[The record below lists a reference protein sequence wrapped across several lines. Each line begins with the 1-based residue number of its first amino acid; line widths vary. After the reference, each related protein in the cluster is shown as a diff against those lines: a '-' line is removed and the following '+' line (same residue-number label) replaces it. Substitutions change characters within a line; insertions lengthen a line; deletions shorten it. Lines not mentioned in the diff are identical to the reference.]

1 VTPRPAV
8 LYQDAHLEVVDKPI
22 GVGTQAG
29 RAGEPGLD
37 DLLGLRVCHRLDVG
51 TSGVLVLART
61 AHGQRVI
68 SAAFEAG
75 AVQKTYLALC
85 QGHLPDEGTVDVP
98 LGEWKR
104 GRVQIG
110 KGRPAVTRFTVV
122 ARGGGRV
129 TVLAH
134 PETGR
139 THQVRAHLCS
149 LGAPIVGDED
159 YGGPPGPRIF
169 LHALRLVLP
178 WPTASDRLTVE
189 SPEPPGFRPT

>member
-1 VTPRPAV
+1 MTPRPVV
-8 LYQDAHLEVVDKPI
+8 LYQDAHIEIVDKPVGI
-22 GVGTQAG
+22 GTQGG
-29 RAGEPGLD
+29 RAGERGLAE
-37 DLLGLRVCHRLDVG
+37 LLDLRVCHRLDVG

-68 SAAFEAG
+68 SAAFEG
-75 AVQKTYLALC
+75 GTVKKTYLALC
-85 QGHLPDEGTVDVP
+85 QGQLPDEGAVDLP

-110 KGRPAVTRFTVV
+110 KGRPALTRFTVL
-122 ARGGGRV
+122 ARSGTRA

-149 LGAPIVGDED
+149 VGAPIVGDED
-159 YGGPPGPRIF
+159 YGGPPAPRIF

-178 WPTASDRLTVE
+178 WPTAGDRLTIE